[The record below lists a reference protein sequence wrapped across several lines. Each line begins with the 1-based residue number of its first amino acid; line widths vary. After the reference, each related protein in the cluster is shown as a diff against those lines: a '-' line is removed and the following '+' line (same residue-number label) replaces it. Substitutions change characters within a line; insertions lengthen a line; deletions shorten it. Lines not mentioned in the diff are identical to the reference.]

1 MRLVGVMEGNLIC
14 QMGPPMMTHPR
25 KYLGGGG
32 GGGCN
37 VGGIKVE
44 ELK

>member
-1 MRLVGVMEGNLIC
+1 MIYELVGLMEGNLIC

-32 GGGCN
+32 CN
-37 VGGIKVE
+37 VGRIKVE